1 MVMKPSILVLL
12 CLAACT
18 PVHPRVSLEPGT
30 SLKDYRVFLVA
41 PVTDETGARFDL
53 NVADSL
59 RQELAD
65 RLRSH
70 QLTVVAKV
78 SEDSSAP
85 ALVIASRL
93 VRFKGM
99 PITLQLPFPGVTQCE
114 LRTVLYDGQSG
125 RRVGEIVASDLEEGI
140 RPMTVLNEC
149 AHDVADAIH
158 GQLRH

>member
-1 MVMKPSILVLL
+1 MKPSILVLL

-30 SLKDYRVFLVA
+30 SLKAYRVFLVA
-41 PVTDETGARFDL
+41 PVTDDTRAPFDL
-53 NVADSL
+53 DVVDSL
-59 RQELAD
+59 QQEIAD

-78 SEDSSAP
+78 PEDSSA
-85 ALVIASRL
+85 ATLVITSRL
-93 VRFKGM
+93 VNFKGM
-99 PITLQLPFPGVTQCE
+99 SNTLQLPFSGITRCE
-114 LRTVLYDGQSG
+114 LRSVLYDGQSG
-125 RRVGEIVASDLEEGI
+125 RRVGEIVASDLEEGS

-158 GQLRH
+158 ERLRH